1 MTTKTLK
8 DFIAIPTI
16 ANDKEANQ
24 SGIDFVRNI
33 LEPLGFEF
41 KTEGDSPYHQ
51 PVIVAKY
58 TNVKSDKKLVLYGHY
73 DVERIKDW
81 EKWVTPPF
89 ELVEKDGRYYCRGIA
104 DNKGILLTRLLAI
117 KEMFEAGEEI
127 PNILWIIQGEEEVGG
142 QTPFEVI
149 PKYFADFGSKIYL
162 EETGVHKNDRT
173 PVIFHLPKIDTPP
186 DFLAS
191 LNKAIYSGKAILEN
205 RSLNKFSKCPF
216 LHNIP
221 EDGHY
226 IGFGP
231 NDGLCNIHKE
241 NESLDKQNLEQH
253 KDVFKN
259 FIRWVNVTTIN

>member
-1 MTTKTLK
+1 MTTETLN
-8 DFIAIPTI
+8 DFIVIKTI

-41 KTEGDSPYHQ
+41 KTEGESPYHQ

-58 TNVKSDKKLVLYGHY
+58 TNVMSDKKVVLYGHY
-73 DVERIKDW
+73 DVEKIKDW
-81 EKWVTPPF
+81 EKWNTPPF
-89 ELVEKDGRYYCRGIA
+89 ELVEKDGRVYCRGIA

-117 KEMFEAGEEI
+117 KEMFEANEEI

-149 PKYFADFGSKIYL
+149 PKHFADFGSKIYL
-162 EETGVHKNDRT
+162 EETGVHKNDKT
-173 PVIFHLPKIDTPP
+173 PVIFHLPKTDTLPA
-186 DFLAS
+186 FLGS
-191 LNKAIYSGKAILEN
+191 LNNAIYSGKAIFEN
-205 RSLNKFSKCPF
+205 RHLNKFSKCPF

-221 EDGHY
+221 EDGYY

-231 NDGLCNIHKE
+231 NDGLCNIHKD
-241 NESLDKQNLEQH
+241 NESLDKQNLEKH

-259 FIRWVNVTTIN
+259 FIRWVNVIIID